1 MPLTPIGSAVTERL
15 TFNSGKV
22 DFGNGVLVDVD
33 NATVSMTFTEKELRR
48 LNSIKMATHKRATFK
63 CGLKFK
69 VKSFSPA
76 LYAACLGTTTPESS
90 AETISVLDGQQ
101 PALSYLTLTAYVDD
115 NVAQPIQFQFS
126 NAICTAIPFAA
137 SLEAFGEY
145 DISFEATDVSVYY
158 FSTT

>member
-1 MPLTPIGSAVTERL
+1 MPLQPVGSAVTERL

-22 DFGNGVLVDVD
+22 DFGNGLLVDVD
-33 NATVSMTFTEKELRR
+33 NASVSMTFTEKELRR

-76 LYAACLGTTTPESS
+76 LYAAIMGTTTPEAG
-90 AETISVLDGQQ
+90 AETLSVLDGQQ

-115 NVAQPIQFQFS
+115 NVAQPIQFQFT
-126 NAICTAIPFAA
+126 NAICNSLPFAA
-137 SLEAFGEY
+137 SLENFGEM
-145 DISFEATDVSVYY
+145 DVAFEATDVSVYY